1 MTKTHETYINELR
14 ERNPGIECL
23 GTYNGAAVKILHRCR
38 KCGHEWMVRPY
49 TLVCKSPRGCPH
61 CAAVKAGKANQ
72 SYTTET
78 FAGALSDV
86 HPEMELVGSYPGSHA
101 KATFRCIRCGYEWK
115 AMPYSVLQGHGC
127 PRCAKSGTSFMEQVL
142 FGALRLAL
150 GDGTVLHRDKSA
162 IGEELDIFIPSL
174 GVAIEPGSWALHEK
188 RLWKDRQK
196 SELCSRAGIRLIVIY
211 DKFPDEATLPFAID
225 CLTFRGDF
233 NKDDHKHLWS
243 AVANLLELSG
253 IQYEY
258 SADEIEKIEAEA
270 YERSK
275 SMTHEGFVA
284 RMLEV
289 NPTIEI
295 LGKYVNSNR
304 RIKCKCMVCG
314 REWEAVPSALLAG
327 DGCWDC
333 ARVAIGESQRLAPD
347 VFIEKLRTIDPKIE
361 IDLSTYK
368 GSHARVKAKCLR
380 CGNEWE
386 PVART
391 LIRKNPCGCPEC
403 RKRDRQAKLDAE
415 YKAELQRTKPY
426 ITCLES
432 YETRSMKL
440 LHRCEICGYVWKTN
454 PASMLNSVHGCP
466 HWAEHPS
473 T

>member
-1 MTKTHETYINELR
+1 
-14 ERNPGIECL
+14 
-23 GTYNGAAVKILHRCR
+23 
-38 KCGHEWMVRPY
+38 
-49 TLVCKSPRGCPH
+49 
-61 CAAVKAGKANQ
+61 
-72 SYTTET
+72 
-78 FAGALSDV
+78 
-86 HPEMELVGSYPGSHA
+86 
-101 KATFRCIRCGYEWK
+101 
-115 AMPYSVLQGHGC
+115 
-127 PRCAKSGTSFMEQVL
+127 MEQVL

-243 AVANLLELSG
+243 AVANLLELLG

-304 RIKCKCMVCG
+304 RIKCKCMV
-314 REWEAVPSALLAG
+314 
-327 DGCWDC
+327 
-333 ARVAIGESQRLAPD
+333 
-347 VFIEKLRTIDPKIE
+347 
-361 IDLSTYK
+361 
-368 GSHARVKAKCLR
+368 
-380 CGNEWE
+380 
-386 PVART
+386 
-391 LIRKNPCGCPEC
+391 
-403 RKRDRQAKLDAE
+403 
-415 YKAELQRTKPY
+415 
-426 ITCLES
+426 
-432 YETRSMKL
+432 
-440 LHRCEICGYVWKTN
+440 
-454 PASMLNSVHGCP
+454 
-466 HWAEHPS
+466 
-473 T
+473 